1 MAENEIDLNA
11 LLDSRI
17 DSDEPVRKRE
27 LGHFWA
33 TDMGKCKRQVY
44 YSFTNPKTFPP
55 SKKRI
60 FRIGVIIHD
69 YIQRLLK
76 GLEGTVFKE
85 VWSEKYISVT
95 DTETD
100 LIITGK
106 IDTFIIPQEGVVPV
120 VFEFKS
126 ENERSFAKRDEPAFN
141 HKCQL
146 TIYLRS
152 QRLPFGYI
160 VYINKT
166 TMELNQMKVMYSES
180 LFSSMMQHTRDIYWH
195 LKNSKLPQK
204 TARAKW
210 ECDYCNYKDLC
221 SRNQNDAL
229 HNRLFPNKPADSV
242 PVVEKKEVTA
252 NG

>member
-11 LLDSRI
+11 LLDAQINSEE
-17 DSDEPVRKRE
+17 SVRKRE

-60 FRIGVIIHD
+60 FRTGIIMHD
-69 YIQRLLK
+69 YIQKLLK
-76 GLEGTVFKE
+76 GLEGAVFKE

-106 IDTFIIPQEGVVPV
+106 IDTFIMPSEGAVPV
-120 VFEFKS
+120 IFEFKS
-126 ENERSFAKRDEPAFN
+126 ENERSFAKRDEPAFH

-152 QRLPFGYI
+152 QRLPFGYM

-166 TMELNQMKVMYSES
+166 TMELHQMKVLYSES
-180 LFSSMMQHTRDIYWH
+180 LFTSIMRHTRDIYWH

-204 TARAKW
+204 TARASW
-210 ECDYCNYKDLC
+210 ECNYCPYQEDCKRSDNP
-221 SRNQNDAL
+221 AL
-229 HNRLFPNKPADSV
+229 HNRLFPNRVKVDVSEV
-242 PVVEKKEVTA
+242 NKEEVNA